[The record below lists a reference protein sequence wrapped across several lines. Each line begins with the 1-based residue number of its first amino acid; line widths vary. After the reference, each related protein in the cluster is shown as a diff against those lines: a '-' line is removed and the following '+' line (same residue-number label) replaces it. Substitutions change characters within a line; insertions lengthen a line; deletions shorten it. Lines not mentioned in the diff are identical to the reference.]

1 MNASQKQADRLST
14 RQILKSRGITP
25 TQQRVEIA
33 RVLLAQ
39 PQHLSAEELLALV
52 NGRGHG
58 VSKATVYNTL
68 GLFARH
74 GLVREV
80 IVDPSKIFYD
90 SNTSDHH
97 HLYNTST
104 GVLTDIESHEIAV
117 GGLPRTPEGTE
128 VTGVDIIVR
137 VQDCPSKTNAQG

>member
-1 MNASQKQADRLST
+1 MRDASTT
-14 RQILKSRGITP
+14 RQILTGRGITP

-52 NGRGHG
+52 NRRGHA

-80 IVDPSKIFYD
+80 IVDPNKIFYD
-90 SNTSDHH
+90 SNTSEHH
-97 HLYNTST
+97 HVYNTST
-104 GVLTDIESHEIAV
+104 GVLTDIAPDRITV
-117 GGLPRTPEGTE
+117 GALPPTPEGTE
-128 VTGVDIIVR
+128 VTGVDVIVR
-137 VQDCPSKTNAQG
+137 VQDRQPKSDVWD

>member
-1 MNASQKQADRLST
+1 MNASQKQPHTGAT

-39 PQHLSAEELLALV
+39 PQHLSAEELLVLV
-52 NGRGHG
+52 NRQGHT

-80 IVDPSKIFYD
+80 IVDPNKIFYD
-90 SNTSDHH
+90 SNTSEHH
-97 HLYNTST
+97 HVYNTST
-104 GVLTDIESHEIAV
+104 GVLTDIEAHEIAV
-117 GGLPRTPEGTE
+117 SALPPTPEGTE
-128 VTGVDIIVR
+128 VMGVDIIVR
-137 VQDCPSKTNAQG
+137 VQDRESKTRAQD